1 MEELIKSL
9 LGTDREDLSDA
20 ERLAIELKA
29 WRLRK
34 GYTQSEVGDIL
45 GYSRYTIM
53 RAERGTPPL
62 PLSTQYVISVR
73 LSSEIRKE
81 AGHE

>member
-1 MEELIKSL
+1 MEDLFKSL
-9 LGTDREDLSDA
+9 LGTDREDLSNA

-34 GYTQSEVGDIL
+34 GYTQTEVGNIL

-53 RAERGTPPL
+53 RAEKGTPPL
-62 PLSTQYVISVR
+62 PLNTQYVISVR

-81 AGHE
+81 GGHE

>member
-1 MEELIKSL
+1 MEQLIKSL
-9 LGTDREDLSDA
+9 LGTDIENLSA
-20 ERLAIELKA
+20 AKRLAIELKA

-53 RAERGTPPL
+53 RAEKGTPPL

-73 LSSEIRKE
+73 LATEIRKE

>member
-9 LGTDREDLSDA
+9 LGTDRGDLSDA

-34 GYTQSEVGDIL
+34 GYTQTEVGNIL

-53 RAERGTPPL
+53 RAEKGTPPL
-62 PLSTQYVISVR
+62 PVNTQYVISVR